1 MDPNP
6 HQSPA
11 THGVEPTQLTRSAVI
26 KSAVYDAVG
35 LPALVLL
42 ASMTGFGSLA
52 RESGLG
58 LGTGL
63 LATAGVWGLPGQLAL
78 AELYAAGAGA
88 VAVILAVS
96 LANARF
102 LPMAVSLLPLM
113 SEGVKQKRWLFL
125 IVQLLSINSWAA
137 SLRSFPHLP
146 VALRAH
152 YFVVFALVCML
163 AGLIGTAI
171 GYLALGVLARP
182 VSLGL
187 IFLNPVF
194 FAMVF
199 ANTTQRMWIN
209 ALVIGAIVGPLLHIA
224 SPDWGLLATGLVA
237 GTPAFLLSRASER
250 ARRTKA

>member
-6 HQSPA
+6 QKPYA
-11 THGVEPTQLTRSAVI
+11 TRGVDLSQLTRAAVV
-26 KSAVYDAVG
+26 KRAVFDALG

-42 ASMTGFGSLA
+42 ASMAGFGSLA

-78 AELYAAGAGA
+78 AELYAAGAGS
-88 VAVILAVS
+88 VAVVLAVS

-113 SEGVKQKRWLFL
+113 SGGVKRKRWLFL
-125 IVQLLSINSWAA
+125 VVQLLSINSWAA
-137 SLRSFPHLP
+137 SLRSFPQLP
-146 VALRAH
+146 VSLRVH
-152 YFVVFALVCML
+152 YFVAFALVCMV

-171 GYLALGVLARP
+171 GYLALGILPRP

-199 ANTTQRMWIN
+199 ANTTDHMWIN
-209 ALVIGAIVGPLLHIA
+209 ALIIGAVAGPLLHLV

-237 GTPAFLLSRASER
+237 GTPAFWLSRARER
-250 ARRTKA
+250 ARRARP